1 MPDPILTTNDDDY
14 AFEPVP
20 GLPARL
26 PRGEDILW
34 QGRPD
39 WRALARQA
47 YGTRWI
53 ALYFAAIVIWR
64 GSVGFAGDGL
74 RGALV
79 YGLPYAGLGLAAV
92 AVLTGM
98 AWAQAKAT
106 IYTIT
111 TARVVMRVGAALSVT
126 FNIPFRQIA
135 SASLDD
141 RGATGTVA
149 LQTQGDTRISWL
161 VLWPHARPWHV
172 SPTEPALRCIPDA
185 ANVARLL
192 AEAAETRLSQ
202 PVITRADPALVA
214 AE

>member
-1 MPDPILTTNDDDY
+1 
-14 AFEPVP
+14 
-20 GLPARL
+20 
-26 PRGEDILW
+26 
-34 QGRPD
+34 
-39 WRALARQA
+39 
-47 YGTRWI
+47 
-53 ALYFAAIVIWR
+53 VIWR